1 MDETRLYP
9 LWTLKS
15 WIFKKKKKNLLIFV
29 GKVVT
34 LQRATECYK

>member
-9 LWTLKS
+9 LWTLKF
-15 WIFKKKKKNLLIFV
+15 WILKKKKKLLIFV